1 MKKSRHRK
9 EKVTVVIPARNE
21 ERTISDII
29 KSVKNYCDNTLVVV
43 SKKSKDRTKD
53 IAKSLGVKVIID
65 NGLGKGDGMR
75 CAINQIN
82 DGIIVFIDA
91 DGSHIPEDIPKLVAP
106 IMQGKAD
113 MVIASRFLGGSEELH
128 GDLNKSLRMF
138 FSICIAQII
147 NWRFRSSIMD
157 TQNGFRAIDAKA
169 AKKLGLKSN
178 HTEIETEMVMKCLK
192 NKYRI
197 LEVPSMELKRR
208 FGESNIRLCRHG
220 WRYLWTVIK
229 NLF

>member
-1 MKKSRHRK
+1 MPNQKQKLTAVIPVFNEEKTIKKVIESVRPFCDEVLVAIAKKS
-9 EKVTVVIPARNE
+9 
-21 ERTISDII
+21 S
-29 KSVKNYCDNTLVVV
+29 
-43 SKKSKDRTKD
+43 DRTRE
-53 IAKSLGVKVIID
+53 IVSSMRAEYIID
-65 NGLGKGDGMR
+65 QGFGKGNGMR
-75 CAINQIN
+75 LAISKIN
-82 DGIIVFIDA
+82 SGIIVFIDA
-91 DGSHIPEDIPKLVAP
+91 DGSHIPKDIPKLVDP
-106 IMQGKAD
+106 ILQGKAK

-157 TQNGFRAIDAKA
+157 TQNGFRAIDATV
-169 AKKLGLKSN
+169 AKKLNLKSN

-192 NKYRI
+192 NKYEI
-197 LEVPSMELKRR
+197 LEVPSMELKRK

-220 WRYLWTVIK
+220 WRYLWIVMR